1 MISPELL
8 RRYPFFGFMEDN
20 ELKAVAMIA
29 EEQTYA
35 KDDEII
41 QADTPADKLYFL
53 EEGSA
58 SNYFIVEDLK
68 GNKKELFI
76 DHINPGEI
84 FGFSALI
91 EPHVYTATV
100 RAEKESRII
109 KIEGMALRALCQFDP
124 HLSCGLYQATAK
136 VIMQRLKDT
145 RVLLAA
151 AVAKA

>member
-29 EEQTYA
+29 EEETFA
-35 KDDEII
+35 KGTEII
-41 QADTPADKLYFL
+41 QVDTPANKLYFL

-58 SNYFIVEDLK
+58 SNYFIVEDL
-68 GNKKELFI
+68 NKNRKELFI
-76 DHINPGEI
+76 DNINPGEI
-84 FGFSALI
+84 FGFSALL

-100 RAEKESRII
+100 RTEQESRVI
-109 KIEGMALRALCQFDP
+109 KIDGVALRALCQFDP
-124 HLSCGLYQATAK
+124 HLSCDLYQATAK

-151 AVAKA
+151 AMAKS

>member
-29 EEQTYA
+29 EEVTYVKGA
-35 KDDEII
+35 EII
-41 QADTPADKLYFL
+41 QAATPANNLFFL

-76 DHINPGEI
+76 DNINPGEI

-91 EPHVYTATV
+91 EPHIYTATV
-100 RAEKESRII
+100 RAEKKSRII
-109 KIEGMALRALCQFDP
+109 KIEGLALRALCQFDP
-124 HLSCGLYQATAK
+124 HLSCGLYKATAM

-145 RVLLAA
+145 RILLAA
-151 AVAKA
+151 ATAQQ